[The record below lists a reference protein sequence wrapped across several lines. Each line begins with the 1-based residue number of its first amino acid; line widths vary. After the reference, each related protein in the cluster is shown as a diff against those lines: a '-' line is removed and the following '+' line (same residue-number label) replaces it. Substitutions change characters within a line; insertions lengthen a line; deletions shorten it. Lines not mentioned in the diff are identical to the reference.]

1 MSAVAAAQDLPRGFR
16 EDGPPA
22 RALAR
27 VLGPR
32 IPVPGPALALAGA
45 LPLVAVAA
53 IGGSDVSLPVVAAVL
68 AWAVVAE
75 SAAAGRPARKGVWTE
90 PPLVRLTEYVAY
102 IWLAALEGSHALP
115 SAFALIAAL
124 AFHNYDMAYR
134 LRHQGAM
141 PPAWLSAPGWE
152 GRVAIGFVLLAVGA
166 LPAGFYVAA
175 GVLGVVFVV
184 EAAVSWIAAGRGAE
198 ADPYADEQEV
208 DEP

>member
-1 MSAVAAAQDLPRGFR
+1 MSAVAAADDLPRGFR

-27 VLGPR
+27 LLGPR
-32 IPVPGPALALAGA
+32 IPLPGPALALVGA
-45 LPLVAVAA
+45 LPLLAVAA
-53 IGGSDVSLPVVAAVL
+53 VGGADVSLPVVAAVL

-75 SAAAGRPARKGVWTE
+75 SAAGARPDRKGVWIE

-102 IWLAALEGSHALP
+102 VWLAALEGSHALP

-141 PPAWLSAPGWE
+141 PPAWLSMPGWE
-152 GRVAIGFVLLAVGA
+152 GRVAIAFVLLAAGA

-184 EAAVSWIAAGRGAE
+184 EATRSWIVAGRGAE
-198 ADPYADEQEV
+198 ADPHADEQEV